1 MLMQTMGVEL
11 GLLNLPKNKT
21 FLVTVLS
28 FISFVAVTNLFGVNS
43 MTTTIFL
50 LIVSIV
56 LLISSVDFFIDGA
69 KGLARKLGIAEVII
83 GLTIVSVGT
92 SLPEIL
98 VTSASAIDSA
108 TNPGAADLA
117 FGSIFGSILS
127 QITLILGIVVLT
139 TSVKV
144 HPNWFKRD
152 GMLMLAC
159 LILVGIMSMTES
171 GLTRTEGAILVL
183 IYLGYVYYLLS
194 NRNKLAEDE
203 GGESNIQEA
212 ITWSSVS
219 YSMMLILGLYFAL
232 FSAQK
237 LVELASELAL
247 AANVPHAIIGTTVSG
262 IGTSLPELTIAIMAA
277 KKSEGVA
284 IGTLIGSN
292 ITDPTLSI
300 GLAALIAPMTMTG
313 AGVDML
319 MYLIF
324 PSTVVGVLVALVFM
338 RTDYEFKKW
347 EGGVLIA
354 VYGVFL
360 VLMEMYRRGLF

>member
-1 MLMQTMGVEL
+1 MQAEAIEL
-11 GLLNLPKNKT
+11 GLLKMYKNKT
-21 FLVTVLS
+21 FIVTIISFLS
-28 FISFVAVTNLFGVNS
+28 FIATVSVASLDSLVI
-43 MTTTIFL
+43 TIFL

-69 KGLARKLGIAEVII
+69 KGIARRMGIAEVII

-108 TNPGAADLA
+108 TNPAAADLA

-152 GMLMLAC
+152 GMLMFAC
-159 LILVGIMSMTES
+159 LILLGIFSATDS
-171 GLTRTEGAILVL
+171 GLSRGEGSILII
-183 IYLGYVYYLLS
+183 IYLGYVYYLLA
-194 NRNKLAEDE
+194 NRNKLAESE
-203 GGESNIQEA
+203 GGESSPSEE
-212 ITWSSVS
+212 ITWSGVAYSV
-219 YSMMLILGLYFAL
+219 MIILGLYFAL

-300 GLAALIAPMTMTG
+300 GLAAVVAPMTMTD
-313 AGVDML
+313 AGLDML

-324 PSTVVGVLVALVFM
+324 PSTVVGVGIALVFM

-347 EGGVLIA
+347 EGGILIA
-354 VYGVFL
+354 VYGIFL
-360 VLMEMYRRGLF
+360 VLMELYRRGII

>member
-1 MLMQTMGVEL
+1 MQAEAIEL
-11 GLLNLPKNKT
+11 GLLKMYKNKT
-21 FLVTVLS
+21 FIVTIVSFLS
-28 FISFVAVTNLFGVNS
+28 FIATVSVASLDSLVI
-43 MTTTIFL
+43 TIFL

-69 KGLARKLGIAEVII
+69 KGIARRMGIAEVII

-108 TNPGAADLA
+108 TNPAAADLA

-152 GMLMLAC
+152 GMLMFAC
-159 LILVGIMSMTES
+159 LILLGIFSATDS
-171 GLTRTEGAILVL
+171 GLTRAEGSILII
-183 IYLGYVYYLLS
+183 IYLGYVYYLLA
-194 NRNKLAEDE
+194 NRNKLAESE
-203 GGESNIQEA
+203 GGESSPNED
-212 ITWSSVS
+212 ITWSGVAYSV
-219 YSMMLILGLYFAL
+219 MIILGLYFAL

-300 GLAALIAPMTMTG
+300 GLAAVVAPMTMTD
-313 AGVDML
+313 AGLDML

-324 PSTVVGVLVALVFM
+324 PSTVVGVGIALVFM

-354 VYGVFL
+354 VYGIFL
-360 VLMEMYRRGLF
+360 VLMELYRRGII

>member
-1 MLMQTMGVEL
+1 MQAEAIEL
-11 GLLNLPKNKT
+11 GLLKMYKNKT
-21 FLVTVLS
+21 FNVTIISFLS
-28 FISFVAVTNLFGVNS
+28 FIATVSVASLDSLGI
-43 MTTTIFL
+43 TIFL

-69 KGLARKLGIAEVII
+69 KGIARRMGIAEVII

-108 TNPGAADLA
+108 TNPAAADLA

-152 GMLMLAC
+152 GMLMFAC
-159 LILVGIMSMTES
+159 LILLGIFSATDS
-171 GLTRTEGAILVL
+171 GLTRTEGSILII
-183 IYLGYVYYLLS
+183 IYLCYVYYLLA
-194 NRNKLAEDE
+194 NRNKLAESE
-203 GGESNIQEA
+203 GGESSPNED
-212 ITWSSVS
+212 ITWSGVAYSV
-219 YSMMLILGLYFAL
+219 MIILGLYFAL

-300 GLAALIAPMTMTG
+300 GLAAVVAPMTMTD
-313 AGVDML
+313 AGLDML

-324 PSTVVGVLVALVFM
+324 PSTVVGVGIALVFM

-354 VYGVFL
+354 VYGIFL
-360 VLMEMYRRGLF
+360 VLMELYRRGII

>member
-1 MLMQTMGVEL
+1 MQAEAIEL
-11 GLLNLPKNKT
+11 GLLKMYKNRT
-21 FLVTVLS
+21 FNVTIISFLS
-28 FISFVAVTNLFGVNS
+28 FIATISVAKSDSLGI
-43 MTTTIFL
+43 TIFL

-69 KGLARKLGIAEVII
+69 KGIARRMGIAEVII

-108 TNPGAADLA
+108 TNPAAADLA

-152 GMLMLAC
+152 GMLMFAC
-159 LILVGIMSMTES
+159 LILLGIFSATGS
-171 GLTRTEGAILVL
+171 GLTRTEGSILII
-183 IYLGYVYYLLS
+183 IYLGYVYYLLA
-194 NRNKLAEDE
+194 NRNKLAESE
-203 GGESNIQEA
+203 GGESSPIED
-212 ITWSSVS
+212 ITWSGVAYSV
-219 YSMMLILGLYFAL
+219 MIILGLYFAL

-300 GLAALIAPMTMTG
+300 GLAAVVAPMTMTD
-313 AGVDML
+313 AGLDML

-324 PSTVVGVLVALVFM
+324 PSTVVGVGIALIFM

-354 VYGVFL
+354 IYGIFL
-360 VLMEMYRRGLF
+360 VLMELYRRGII

>member
-1 MLMQTMGVEL
+1 MQAEAIEL
-11 GLLNLPKNKT
+11 GLLKMYKNKT
-21 FLVTVLS
+21 FNVTI
-28 FISFVAVTNLFGVNS
+28 ISFLCFIATVSVASLDSLGI
-43 MTTTIFL
+43 TIFL

-69 KGLARKLGIAEVII
+69 KGIARRMGIAEVII

-108 TNPGAADLA
+108 TNPAAADLA

-152 GMLMLAC
+152 GMLMFAC
-159 LILVGIMSMTES
+159 LILLGIFSATDS
-171 GLTRTEGAILVL
+171 GLTRAEGSILII
-183 IYLGYVYYLLS
+183 IYLGYVYYLLA
-194 NRNKLAEDE
+194 NRNKLAESE
-203 GGESNIQEA
+203 GGESSPNED
-212 ITWSSVS
+212 ITWSGVAYSV
-219 YSMMLILGLYFAL
+219 MIILGLYFAL

-300 GLAALIAPMTMTG
+300 GLAAVVAPMTMTD
-313 AGVDML
+313 AGLDML

-324 PSTVVGVLVALVFM
+324 PSTVVGVGIALVFM

-354 VYGVFL
+354 VYGIFL
-360 VLMEMYRRGLF
+360 VLMELYRRGII

>member
-1 MLMQTMGVEL
+1 MQAEAIEL
-11 GLLNLPKNKT
+11 GLLKMYKNRT
-21 FLVTVLS
+21 FNVTIVS
-28 FISFVAVTNLFGVNS
+28 FLFFIATISVAKSDSLGI
-43 MTTTIFL
+43 TIFL

-69 KGLARKLGIAEVII
+69 KGIARRMGIAEVII

-108 TNPGAADLA
+108 TNPAAADLA

-152 GMLMLAC
+152 GMLMFAC
-159 LILVGIMSMTES
+159 LILLGIFSATDS
-171 GLTRTEGAILVL
+171 GLTRAEGSILII
-183 IYLGYVYYLLS
+183 IYLGYVYYLLA
-194 NRNKLAEDE
+194 NRNKLAESE
-203 GGESNIQEA
+203 GGESSPIED
-212 ITWSSVS
+212 ITWSGVAYSV
-219 YSMMLILGLYFAL
+219 MIILGLYFAL

-300 GLAALIAPMTMTG
+300 GLAAVVAPMTMTD
-313 AGVDML
+313 AGLDML

-324 PSTVVGVLVALVFM
+324 PSTVVGVGIALVFM

-354 VYGVFL
+354 VYGIFL
-360 VLMEMYRRGLF
+360 VLMELYRRGII

>member
-1 MLMQTMGVEL
+1 MQTVSVEL

-21 FLVTVLS
+21 FLVTLIS
-28 FISFVAVTNLFGVNS
+28 FISFVSIGFFFDIKS
-43 MTTTIFL
+43 MPVTIFL
-50 LIVSIV
+50 LVISIV

-98 VTSASAIDSA
+98 VTSASAIDSG

-152 GMLMLAC
+152 GMLMLTC
-159 LILVGIMSMTES
+159 LILVGIMSMTDS
-171 GLTRTEGAILVL
+171 GLNRTEGAILVV

-203 GGESNIQEA
+203 GGESNLQEA

-219 YSMMLILGLYFAL
+219 YSVMIILGLYFAL

-313 AGVDML
+313 PGVDML

-324 PSTVVGVLVALVFM
+324 PSTVVGVLIALVFM

>member
-1 MLMQTMGVEL
+1 MQAEAIEL
-11 GLLNLPKNKT
+11 GLLKMYKNRT
-21 FLVTVLS
+21 FNVTIVSFLS
-28 FISFVAVTNLFGVNS
+28 FIATISVANTDSLGI
-43 MTTTIFL
+43 TIFL

-69 KGLARKLGIAEVII
+69 KGIARRMGIAEVII

-108 TNPGAADLA
+108 TNPAAADLA

-152 GMLMLAC
+152 GMLMFAC
-159 LILVGIMSMTES
+159 LILLGIFSATDS
-171 GLTRTEGAILVL
+171 GLTRTEGSILII
-183 IYLGYVYYLLS
+183 IYLGYVYYLLA
-194 NRNKLAEDE
+194 NRNKLAESE
-203 GGESNIQEA
+203 GGESSPSEDV
-212 ITWSSVS
+212 TWSGVA
-219 YSMMLILGLYFAL
+219 YSAMIILGLYFAL

-300 GLAALIAPMTMTG
+300 GLAAVVAPMTMTD
-313 AGVDML
+313 AGLDML

-324 PSTVVGVLVALVFM
+324 PSTVVGVGIALVFM

-354 VYGVFL
+354 VYGIFL
-360 VLMEMYRRGLF
+360 VLMELYRRGII

>member
-1 MLMQTMGVEL
+1 MQAEAIEL
-11 GLLNLPKNKT
+11 GLLKMYKNNT
-21 FLVTVLS
+21 FIVTIVSFLS
-28 FISFVAVTNLFGVNS
+28 FIATVSVASLDSLVI
-43 MTTTIFL
+43 TIFL

-69 KGLARKLGIAEVII
+69 KGIARRMGIAEVII

-108 TNPGAADLA
+108 TNPAAADLA

-152 GMLMLAC
+152 GMLMFAC
-159 LILVGIMSMTES
+159 LILLGIFSATDS
-171 GLTRTEGAILVL
+171 GLTRAEGSILII
-183 IYLGYVYYLLS
+183 IYLGYVYYLLA
-194 NRNKLAEDE
+194 NRNKLAESE
-203 GGESNIQEA
+203 GGESSSSEE
-212 ITWSSVS
+212 ITWSGVAYSV
-219 YSMMLILGLYFAL
+219 MIILGLYFAL

-300 GLAALIAPMTMTG
+300 GLAAVVAPMTMTD
-313 AGVDML
+313 AGLDML

-324 PSTVVGVLVALVFM
+324 PSTVVGVGIALLFM

-354 VYGVFL
+354 VYGIFL
-360 VLMEMYRRGLF
+360 VLMELYRRGII

>member
-1 MLMQTMGVEL
+1 MQAETIEL
-11 GLLNLPKNKT
+11 GLLKMYKNKT
-21 FLVTVLS
+21 FNVTIVS
-28 FISFVAVTNLFGVNS
+28 FLCFIATISVANIDSLGI
-43 MTTTIFL
+43 TIFL

-69 KGLARKLGIAEVII
+69 KGIARRMGIAEVII

-108 TNPGAADLA
+108 TNPAAADLA

-152 GMLMLAC
+152 GMLMFAC
-159 LILVGIMSMTES
+159 LILLGIFSATDS
-171 GLTRTEGAILVL
+171 GLTRVEGSILII
-183 IYLGYVYYLLS
+183 IYLGYVYYLLA
-194 NRNKLAEDE
+194 NRNKLAESE
-203 GGESNIQEA
+203 GGDSSQTEGNS
-212 ITWSSVS
+212 WSGLA
-219 YSMMLILGLYFAL
+219 YSSMIILGLYFAL

-237 LVELASELAL
+237 LVELASDLAL

-300 GLAALIAPMTMTG
+300 GLAAVVAPMTMTD
-313 AGVDML
+313 AGLDML

-324 PSTVVGVLVALVFM
+324 PSTVVGVGIALIFM

-354 VYGVFL
+354 VYGIFL
-360 VLMEMYRRGLF
+360 VLMELYRRGIF